1 MFCAILMVMFLFRFF
16 IICCY
21 YKYNWIIEFVYC
33 STILQPVLN
42 SLTSSNLFFVCVSY
56 IKFSNRW
63 YFLQIKTSLF
73 YPFQSKCLLLIFFLP
88 KLNWVRFFSTMS
100 DRSTESG
107 LKGKVISLSPL
118 KLMLAIDK
126 CPLIS
131 WGISF
136 YFWDFLWHIHTRFC
150 KVISPC
156 LLRWSVFVFVFL
168 IYSYGAQ
175 DGNIRRPWTH
185 DFNRTHQINT
195 YL

>member
-1 MFCAILMVMFLFRFF
+1 MFHAILMVMFLFQFLMV
-16 IICCY
+16 CCY

-33 STILQPVLN
+33 SIILQPVLN
-42 SLTSSNLFFVCVSY
+42 SLTSSNLFCVCVSY
-56 IKFSNRW
+56 IKVSNRW

-73 YPFQSKCLLLIFFLP
+73 YPFQSKCLLFIFFLP
-88 KLNWVRFFSTMS
+88 RLNWVGFFSAMS
-100 DRSTESG
+100 NRSSESG
-107 LKGKVISLSPL
+107 LKGKVISLSLL
-118 KLMLAIDK
+118 KLMIAIDK

-150 KVISPC
+150 KVIFSI
-156 LLRWSVFVFVFL
+156 LIEMILFFL

-185 DFNRTHQINT
+185 HCHRTHQINT